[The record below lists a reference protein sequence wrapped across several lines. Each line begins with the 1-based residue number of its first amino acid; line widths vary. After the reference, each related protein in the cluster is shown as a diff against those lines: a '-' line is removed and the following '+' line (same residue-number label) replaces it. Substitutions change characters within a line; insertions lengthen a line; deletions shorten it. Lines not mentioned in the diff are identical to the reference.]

1 MTVVPSNHHLRS
13 SGLLEHVKH
22 FGLEYVIDGL
32 DGDGGTGLRHSE
44 DIHTLQ
50 GVEVRKPSSSSNV
63 RSG

>member
-1 MTVVPSNHHLRS
+1 MTVVPPNHHLWS

-32 DGDGGTGLRHSE
+32 DGDRGTGLRHSE
-44 DIHTLQ
+44 DIHTLR
-50 GVEVRKPSSSSNV
+50 GIGGRKPSSASNV